1 VRHLVT
7 TYRGTE
13 RGWIPCGSGR
23 PRLKGDALRLAALMQ
38 RIDPDRYLY
47 RVEVLEPELP
57 NFL

>member
-1 VRHLVT
+1 MRHLVT

-13 RGWIPCGSGR
+13 RGWIPVGSGR
-23 PRLKGDALRLAALMQ
+23 PRSKGDALRLAALIR

-47 RVEVLEPELP
+47 RVEALEPELP